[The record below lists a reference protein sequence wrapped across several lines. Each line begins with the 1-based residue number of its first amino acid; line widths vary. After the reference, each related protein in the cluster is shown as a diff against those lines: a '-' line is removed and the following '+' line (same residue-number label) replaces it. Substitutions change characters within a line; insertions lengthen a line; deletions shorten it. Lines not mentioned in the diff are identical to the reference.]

1 MQSLGEERA
10 KGLPPVRVE
19 EKTEGNYNGKGLSVL
34 RTRPRDGERG
44 QPFQPAYA
52 SSLAGQS
59 SECPNRCGRWIY
71 LQGPCVHEVP
81 EVRLRQES
89 GLGSLTLRGRNE
101 REAVRNPSGFRLFLC
116 LPISFSPGARFTPP
130 SFASS
135 PPQRSCG
142 LVSLVCVFYRNRKQR
157 TNPCFGGRK
166 NSGDMNGF
174 PYAVFLGGSSAREPS
189 AGRYNTI

>member
-1 MQSLGEERA
+1 M
-10 KGLPPVRVE
+10 
-19 EKTEGNYNGKGLSVL
+19 EGNYNGKGLSVL
-34 RTRPRDGERG
+34 RTRSRDGERG
-44 QPFQPAYA
+44 QPFQSAHA

-130 SFASS
+130 PSLHPRRSAPAASFPLFVYSTVIGNKGQTPASEGAKI
-135 PPQRSCG
+135 RGMRTG
-142 LVSLVCVFYRNRKQR
+142 LLM
-157 TNPCFGGRK
+157 P
-166 NSGDMNGF
+166 
-174 PYAVFLGGSSAREPS
+174 
-189 AGRYNTI
+189 